1 MCVLSLVHSNY
12 EHLQHDL
19 VAIHGLVCPLLAQAR
34 KPLPHANSSEERL
47 EMKQQQQ
54 KTRVS
59 DILCYEICGHLV
71 TLLVMRNRI

>member
-1 MCVLSLVHSNY
+1 MMTSFLIFSNY

-19 VAIHGLVCPLLAQAR
+19 VAIHGLVCPLLPQAR
-34 KPLPHANSSEERL
+34 KPLPHANSREERL

-59 DILCYEICGHLV
+59 SAFG
-71 TLLVMRNRI
+71 LLSVCMSWLGQ